1 MKTQIKFT
9 EANIQ
14 SLEQSQGKPNYILR
28 DAGCAGLCL
37 RVGLLGKKYFFEKKL
52 NGKTVQL
59 NIGMA
64 GRAGLRLVDA
74 QTIAK
79 NYAAMIANGIDPR
92 GERRRNIEQEARE
105 RDACNLKQ
113 ADERAQQVLLV
124 DLWLEYVEAKKNDTT
139 GKRPRPWS
147 SSHLRDHF
155 KISGLGGV
163 DVDRGLNIKPSN
175 VGLLAPLLNMTL
187 GSLTAEAIEAWIIA
201 ENQTRATQAALGFSL
216 FGAFL
221 RWVKLRIHPQMDAE
235 ALLSLA
241 KTRQIKASEKNQD
254 TLSMGELAPWFKAVQ
269 SQNNQTS
276 SVYLQ
281 VLLLIGARPQE
292 ETAKMKWADVDTSRK
307 EIRLH
312 DKVDGTRFI
321 PLHPY
326 VEQLIFSLTR
336 KGEYIFHGVGQA
348 GHITRPSKAHTA
360 VIEQAGVRPVTLHGF
375 RRTFKNA
382 GRMAGVLQIYVDKAQ
397 GHRPKSVSE
406 ANYSM
411 ITVDELRAPYSK
423 VVDFILKNAG
433 LEQDY
438 RPRVGHLSIM
448 A

>member
-1 MKTQIKFT
+1 
-9 EANIQ
+9 
-14 SLEQSQGKPNYILR
+14 
-28 DAGCAGLCL
+28 
-37 RVGLLGKKYFFEKKL
+37 
-52 NGKTVQL
+52 
-59 NIGMA
+59 
-64 GRAGLRLVDA
+64 
-74 QTIAK
+74 
-79 NYAAMIANGIDPR
+79 
-92 GERRRNIEQEARE
+92 
-105 RDACNLKQ
+105 
-113 ADERAQQVLLV
+113 
-124 DLWLEYVEAKKNDTT
+124 
-139 GKRPRPWS
+139 
-147 SSHLRDHF
+147 
-155 KISGLGGV
+155 
-163 DVDRGLNIKPSN
+163 
-175 VGLLAPLLNMTL
+175 
-187 GSLTAEAIEAWIIA
+187 
-201 ENQTRATQAALGFSL
+201 
-216 FGAFL
+216 
-221 RWVKLRIHPQMDAE
+221 
-235 ALLSLA
+235 
-241 KTRQIKASEKNQD
+241 
-254 TLSMGELAPWFKAVQ
+254 
-269 SQNNQTS
+269 
-276 SVYLQ
+276 
-281 VLLLIGARPQE
+281 
-292 ETAKMKWADVDTSRK
+292 MKWADVDTSRK

-360 VIEQAGVRPVTLHGF
+360 VIEQAGIKPVTLHGF